1 MFHPHL
7 LEPDNDF
14 SPWGDDDSPYEL
26 MEKTA
31 NNTAEQ
37 LKMLQQMKSESD
49 KEAKIN
55 QKRFIIQ
62 TVLSTAA
69 LIASVV
75 AAVAAIIALL

>member
-1 MFHPHL
+1 MFRPHIP
-7 LEPDNDF
+7 ENYDF
-14 SPWGDDDSPYEL
+14 DLWGDDDSPYEL

-49 KEAKIN
+49 KESEIN
-55 QKRFIIQ
+55 RKRFIIQ

-69 LIASVV
+69 LIASVA

>member
-7 LEPDNDF
+7 PEPDYDF
-14 SPWGDDDSPYEL
+14 NPWGDDNSPYEL

-31 NNTAEQ
+31 TNTAEK
-37 LKMLQQMKSESD
+37 LKMLQQIKSESD
-49 KEAKIN
+49 KEAEIN
-55 QKRFIIQ
+55 RKRFIIQ

>member
-7 LEPDNDF
+7 PEPDCDF
-14 SPWGDDDSPYEL
+14 DLWGDDDSPYEL

-49 KEAKIN
+49 KEAEIN
-55 QKRFIIQ
+55 RKRFIIQ

>member
-7 LEPDNDF
+7 PEPDYNLDL
-14 SPWGDDDSPYEL
+14 WGDDDSPYEL

-37 LKMLQQMKSESD
+37 LKMLQQIKSESD
-49 KEAKIN
+49 KETELN
-55 QKRFIIQ
+55 RKRFIIQ
-62 TVLSTAA
+62 TALSAAA
-69 LIASVV
+69 LVASFV

>member
-7 LEPDNDF
+7 PEPDYDF
-14 SPWGDDDSPYEL
+14 DLWGDDDSPYEL

-49 KEAKIN
+49 KEAEIN
-55 QKRFIIQ
+55 RKRFIIQ
-62 TVLSTAA
+62 AVLSTAA

>member
-7 LEPDNDF
+7 SEPDYDF
-14 SPWGDDDSPYEL
+14 DPWGDDDSPYEL
-26 MEKTA
+26 MEKTT

-49 KEAKIN
+49 KEAEIN
-55 QKRFIIQ
+55 RKRFIIQ

>member
-7 LEPDNDF
+7 PEPDYDF
-14 SPWGDDDSPYEL
+14 NPWGDDDSPYEL

-31 NNTAEQ
+31 TNTAEQ
-37 LKMLQQMKSESD
+37 LKMLQQIKSESD
-49 KEAKIN
+49 KEAEIN
-55 QKRFIIQ
+55 RKRFIIQ